1 MPDKLTISNTSP
13 LLYLH
18 LVRQLD
24 LLVHLYNKV
33 FVPPTVGVILKAKE
47 VGLLSAVSPVISA
60 LREARLW
67 LSDALVADVLHQAK
81 EK

>member
-1 MPDKLTISNTSP
+1 MCPRSRRCLDDTLARRIAR
-13 LLYLH
+13 LH
-18 LVRQLD
+18 RLQ
-24 LLVHLYNKV
+24 
-33 FVPPTVGVILKAKE
+33 FTGTVGVILKAKE

-60 LREARLW
+60 LREAGLW